1 MHPHAY
7 LILAHADI
15 ALLRVLVGMLDH
27 PRHHIYIHADAKW
40 KDFDSS
46 MLSTKHSPIYVL
58 PKRIDVRWGDYSI
71 VSAEFALFAE
81 AFNRGPYTHYHML
94 SGSDLP
100 IRSTEDILKFF
111 DQHFSQEFVTYWR
124 SESAMADARFKTD
137 RYHFFMR
144 YEKNSLPPLLSIGLA
159 KLRFLISNILYRVLG
174 PRTYPFTM
182 YKGSNWVSIT
192 HKAVALLL
200 NKQGYINKTF
210 RYTRNSDEIFLQ
222 TILWNSE
229 LRDYIYQGGEMQYD
243 LRYTNWTMGGPSP
256 KTLTEDDLDSVL
268 FSSCLFARKFSSR
281 ESAELIKH
289 IQKHITLQS

>member
-15 ALLRVLVGMLDH
+15 ALLRVLIGMLDH

-46 MLSTKHSPIYVL
+46 MLSTKHSPVYVL

-81 AFNRGPYTHYHML
+81 AFNRGPYAHYHIL

-100 IRSTEDILKFF
+100 IKSTEDILKFF
-111 DQHFSQEFVTYWR
+111 DQHPNQEFVTYWR

-137 RYHFFMR
+137 YYHFLMC
-144 YEKNSLPPLLSIGLA
+144 YEKSSLPRLLSIGLA
-159 KLRFLISNILYRVLG
+159 KLRLLISNILYQVLG
-174 PRTYPFTM
+174 PRTYPFTI
-182 YKGSNWVSIT
+182 YKGSNWISIT
-192 HKAVALLL
+192 HRAVALLL
-200 NKQGYINKTF
+200 EKADYINKTF
-210 RYTRNSDEIFLQ
+210 RYTRNADEIFAH
-222 TILWNSE
+222 TILWDSE
-229 LRDYIYQGGEMQYD
+229 LRDYIHQGGEIQYD
-243 LRYTNWTMGGPSP
+243 LHYTNWAMGASSP

-268 FSSCLFARKFSSR
+268 SSSCLFARKFSSR
-281 ESAELIKH
+281 ESAELIKQ